1 VRFRA
6 PEQLLRRVG
15 RLVKSEQLILT
26 ILAALVGLLGGACA
40 IAFREGIAFAQTAAL
55 GFGSESVYSLAETLP
70 WWRILLSTVGG
81 GLVVGLL
88 VQFLLPTR
96 RLQSVAEVIEASTLR
111 EGKISLR
118 AGLVSAAASAISLGT
133 GASTGRE
140 GPVVHFGATLSALVA
155 EKLKLGRSLARLL
168 LGCGVAAAVAASF
181 NAPIAGVFFALE
193 VVIGHYALKAFAPIV
208 IASVSGTIVSRA
220 HFGDFPA
227 FVLPPNQIV
236 SFLEFPA
243 FALLGL
249 VSAIMAIIFMHA
261 VAFTQNTVQ
270 RTPIPLWA
278 QPACGGLLVGI
289 IALVFPHILGVGYEA
304 TNHALH
310 EQFELW
316 LLISLLV
323 AKTAATVISLGF
335 GFGSGVFSPSLFL
348 GAMLGGAF
356 GIIATQAFPALSS
369 GYGAYTVVGMGAVAG
384 AVLGAPI
391 STILVVFELTGDYAI
406 TIAVMIGTVAASSV
420 TQQVF
425 GNSFFTW
432 QLARRGLDLKGGRS
446 QNLLRSIRVDSVM
459 KPDYDAVAPAA
470 LMIEVRAALQKSRY
484 GEIFVV
490 DEEGRLHGTVTL
502 ADLSDSAFDTELDT
516 VINAEDVAR
525 RNPPILT
532 PEDTLDK
539 AMSVMDAVDEEH
551 IAVVHDASGMRVAG
565 FVHQLDVVTAYN
577 QAVLEA
583 RAEER
588 GEA

>member
-1 VRFRA
+1 MVKN
-6 PEQLLRRVG
+6 EQV
-15 RLVKSEQLILT
+15 ILT

-40 IAFREGIAFAQTAAL
+40 IAFREAIALVQTGTL
-55 GFGSESVYSLAETLP
+55 GFGSESVYSLAATLP

-81 GLVVGLL
+81 GLLVGLL
-88 VQFLLPTR
+88 VQFLMPTR
-96 RLQSVAEVIEASTLR
+96 RLHSVAEVIEASTLK
-111 EGKISLR
+111 EGRINLR
-118 AGLVSAAASAISLGT
+118 AGLVSAAASAVSLGA

-155 EKLKLGRSLARLL
+155 EKLRLGRSLTRTL

-208 IASVSGTIVSRA
+208 IASVTGTIVSRV

-249 VSAIMAIIFMHA
+249 ASAVMAIVFMHA
-261 VAFTQNTVQ
+261 IAFTQQTVQ
-270 RTPIPLWA
+270 RTRIPLWA

-289 IALVFPHILGVGYEA
+289 IALVFPQVLGVGYEA
-304 TNHALH
+304 TNDALH

-335 GFGSGVFSPSLFL
+335 GFGAGVFSPSLFL
-348 GAMLGGAF
+348 GAMLGGTF
-356 GIIATQAFPALSS
+356 GIIATHAFPALSS
-369 GYGAYTVVGMGAVAG
+369 GYDAYTIVGMGAVAG

-391 STILVVFELTGDYAI
+391 STILVVFELTGDYSI
-406 TIAVMIGTVAASSV
+406 TVAVMIATVIASSV
-420 TQQVF
+420 TQQIF
-425 GNSFFTW
+425 GHSFFSW
-432 QLARRGLDLKGGRS
+432 QLSRRGLDLKGGRS
-446 QNLLRSIRVDSVM
+446 QNLLRSIRVETVM
-459 KPDYDAVAPAA
+459 KLDYDAVSPSA
-470 LMIEVRAALQKSRY
+470 LMIEVRDALQKSHY

-490 DEEGRLHGTVTL
+490 DETGRLHGTITL
-502 ADLSDSAFDTELDT
+502 ADLSDTAFDTELDAI
-516 VINAEDVAR
+516 INAEDVAR
-525 RNPPILT
+525 RNPPVLT
-532 PEDTLDK
+532 PEDTLDQ

-551 IAVVHDASGMRVAG
+551 IAVVHKADDMIVAG

-577 QAVLEA
+577 QAVMEA
-583 RAEER
+583 RAEEQ
-588 GEA
+588 GET